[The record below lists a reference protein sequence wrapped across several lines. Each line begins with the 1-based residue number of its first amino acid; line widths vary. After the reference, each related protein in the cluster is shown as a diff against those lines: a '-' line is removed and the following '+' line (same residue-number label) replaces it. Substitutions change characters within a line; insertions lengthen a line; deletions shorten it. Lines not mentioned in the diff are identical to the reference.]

1 MVVHCRRIS
10 RFKSAEELDR
20 LELLIEQIKAVETER
35 DALSS
40 PRTKTGQAPAP
51 RTMLIDLRGIG
62 PEFAA
67 VLWSEGLHR
76 NFANRK
82 QVASYAG
89 LAPTPWQS
97 GSVAHEQGVSKA
109 GNPRL
114 RTTMIQLA
122 WLWLRHQPDSALAR
136 WFHARVK
143 RNGGRLR
150 KTTIV
155 ALARKLLVAL
165 WKYVTAGVVI
175 EGAIVKRA

>member
-1 MVVHCRRIS
+1 MGL
-10 RFKSAEELDR
+10 K
-20 LELLIEQIKAVETER
+20 
-35 DALSS
+35 
-40 PRTKTGQAPAP
+40 
-51 RTMLIDLRGIG
+51 GIG

-67 VLWSEGLHR
+67 VLWSEGLFR
-76 NFANRK
+76 SFANRK
-82 QVASYAG
+82 QVAAYAG

-97 GSVAHEQGVSKA
+97 GSVAHEQGVSEA

-122 WLWLRHQPDSALAR
+122 SLWLRHQPHSALAH
-136 WFHARVK
+136 WFNERVK

-165 WKYVTAGVVI
+165 
-175 EGAIVKRA
+175 